1 MLVSC
6 FPVSVG
12 LYLDSGLF
20 SVARGQ
26 VGLLSIRSEWPPGSK
41 RSVSVSSGAVVTSS
55 GAGGGGDTSA
65 RCQWVVA
72 ASDLWKEGIATWL
85 ILPVVI
91 CLSQRL
97 SHACV
102 SINSFVL

>member
-12 LYLDSGLF
+12 FYLDSGLF

-41 RSVSVSSGAVVTSS
+41 LSVSVSPGAVVTSS
-55 GAGGGGDTSA
+55 GAGGGGIPQHDANGLLLRVT
-65 RCQWVVA
+65 CGK
-72 ASDLWKEGIATWL
+72 KE
-85 ILPVVI
+85 
-91 CLSQRL
+91 
-97 SHACV
+97 
-102 SINSFVL
+102 

>member
-1 MLVSC
+1 MV
-6 FPVSVG
+6 
-12 LYLDSGLF
+12 
-20 SVARGQ
+20 
-26 VGLLSIRSEWPPGSK
+26 
-41 RSVSVSSGAVVTSS
+41 
-55 GAGGGGDTSA
+55 GGGVDCGSDDDMVRVKNTVSLLLLLGGFACA
-65 RCQWVVA
+65 RCAWVGWWRRM
-72 ASDLWKEGIATWL
+72 DNLYDWKEEDTWL

>member
-12 LYLDSGLF
+12 FYLDSGLF

-41 RSVSVSSGAVVTSS
+41 LSVSVSPGAVTSS
-55 GAGGGGDTSA
+55 GAGGGDTLA
-65 RCQWVVA
+65 RWRVVA

>member
-41 RSVSVSSGAVVTSS
+41 LSVSASPGAVVTSS
-55 GAGGGGDTSA
+55 GAGGGGIPQHDANGLSLRVT
-65 RCQWVVA
+65 CGK
-72 ASDLWKEGIATWL
+72 KE
-85 ILPVVI
+85 
-91 CLSQRL
+91 
-97 SHACV
+97 
-102 SINSFVL
+102 